1 LSKAKTIFLKRTIFL
16 SLLTISILCCGLQVN
31 SPIQDLLNKP
41 FDLQKFKKK
50 KGQSNSGGA
59 PKKTYYYKPNEN
71 GFMMR
76 FMLFPPYGGYIGKDT
91 SYLIKYPEAITIITF
106 KPNGKHQDMFIDPN
120 ETLIEIILRLNDKD
134 LPELAFVG
142 MDTTSIKEKLG
153 ADFFRKD
160 NCFIYANKKAALTL
174 KISGKNVQWIKYTR
188 LNFEMNAS
196 NIPTELLIE

>member
-1 LSKAKTIFLKRTIFL
+1 MKKTSFI
-16 SLLTISILCCGLQVN
+16 LLISICFSFFAFQENNVIN
-31 SPIQDLLNKP
+31 NLLNNP

-50 KGQSNSGGA
+50 KGQSNSGGVN
-59 PKKTYYYKPNEN
+59 KKTYYYKPNEK

-76 FMLFPPYGGYIGKDT
+76 FMLFPPYGGYMGKDT
-91 SYLIKYPEAITIITF
+91 SFLIKYPEAITIITF

-120 ETLIEIILRLNDKD
+120 ETLIEITLRLNDKD

-153 ADFFRKD
+153 SDFFRKD
-160 NCFIYANKKAALTL
+160 NCFIYANKEAALTL

-196 NIPTELLIE
+196 NIPTELLKE